1 MALTDM
7 VIMPGADYQ
16 SMCDSIRALDGST
29 DVIKSGDYSGKVQAV
44 SDTVDTQ
51 ADLIAQIKSEHETQ
65 IAAIK
70 TALEGKTAG
79 GSGGAAVETCT
90 VTVPTSGEYRVG
102 ATCYK
107 DGAFEA
113 VLFLPVEDGAEIEN
127 VVKGTSLC
135 IFDVNSATAPSIE
148 NANYIATSPYY
159 GDIHPLSLHVYQVA
173 TQ

>member
-1 MALTDM
+1 MSMTKLNQNTTDLQALAASTGYQEVLDM
-7 VIMPGADYQ
+7 VN
-16 SMCDSIRALDGST
+16 ALPD
-29 DVIKSGDYSGKVQAV
+29 
-44 SDTVDTQ
+44 
-51 ADLIAQIKSEHETQ
+51 
-65 IAAIK
+65 
-70 TALEGKTAG
+70 G
-79 GSGGAAVETCT
+79 GSGAAVETCT